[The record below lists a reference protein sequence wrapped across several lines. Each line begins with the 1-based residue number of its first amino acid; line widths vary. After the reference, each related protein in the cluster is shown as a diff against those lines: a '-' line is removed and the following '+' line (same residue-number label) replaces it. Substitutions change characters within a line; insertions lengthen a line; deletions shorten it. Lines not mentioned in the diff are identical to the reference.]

1 MNRRI
6 NCVIVDDEQ
15 DAIDLLSF
23 RIGQLYDNINI
34 SDTFQHWQAALAA
47 LRTNKYDLLFI
58 DISMPGKNGLDLL
71 KLLPGI
77 DCEII
82 FVTAHDNYAL
92 KAFSFAATGYVLK
105 PIEDEELSAAVD
117 RAIERITHK
126 ALAAQNQKSSP
137 LISEKIR
144 IPGKQGIDY
153 VNVNDILYL
162 ESVNKCTQI
171 ATGNGK
177 YLCSTNLGTY
187 KYLTDGG
194 TFFQV
199 HRAFIINLNCITRY
213 ESGGVVIMQDKKEI
227 PVARNIRHDF
237 LRLFSPDDSK

>member
-23 RIGQLYDNINI
+23 RIGQLYSNINVA
-34 SDTFQHWQAALAA
+34 DTFLHWQDALAA
-47 LRTNKYDLLFI
+47 LRANKYDLLFI

-77 DCEII
+77 ECEII

-92 KAFSFAATGYVLK
+92 KAFSFAATGYILK
-105 PIEDEELSAAVD
+105 PIDDQELSAAID
-117 RAIERITHK
+117 RALERINNK
-126 ALAAQNQKSSP
+126 ILAAQNQKVSS
-137 LISEKIR
+137 LVNEKIR
-144 IPGKQGIDY
+144 VPGKQGIDY

-171 ATGNGK
+171 ATSNAR

-199 HRAFIINLNCITRY
+199 HRSFIINLNCITRY

-227 PVARNIRHDF
+227 PVARNIRHEF
-237 LRLFSPDDSK
+237 LRLFSSNEFK

>member
-23 RIGQLYDNINI
+23 RIGQLYGNINVA
-34 SDTFQHWQAALAA
+34 DTFLHWQDALAA
-47 LRTNKYDLLFI
+47 LRANQYDLLFI

-71 KLLPGI
+71 KLLPSI
-77 DCEII
+77 ECEII

-92 KAFSFAATGYVLK
+92 KAFSFAATGYILK
-105 PIEDEELSAAVD
+105 PIDDQELSAAVD
-117 RAIERITHK
+117 RALERINHK
-126 ALAAQNQKSSP
+126 MLAAQNQKGTSVVN
-137 LISEKIR
+137 EKIR

-153 VNVNDILYL
+153 VNVRDILYL

-171 ATGNGK
+171 ATGSSK

-187 KYLTDGG
+187 KYLTEGG
-194 TFFQV
+194 AFFQV
-199 HRAFIINLNCITRY
+199 HRSFIINLNCITRY
-213 ESGGVVIMQDKKEI
+213 EAGGVVIMQDRKEI
-227 PVARNIRHDF
+227 PVARNIRHEF
-237 LRLFSPDDSK
+237 LRLFSPNDSK

>member
-1 MNRRI
+1 MSRKI

-23 RIGQLYDNINI
+23 RIGQLYGNINI

-58 DISMPGKNGLDLL
+58 DISLPGKIGLDLL

-92 KAFSFAATGYVLK
+92 KAFSFAATGYILK
-105 PIEDEELSAAVD
+105 PIDDQELSAAVD
-117 RAIERITHK
+117 RALERITHK
-126 ALAAQNQKSSP
+126 TLAAQNQKGSSVVN
-137 LISEKIR
+137 EKIR

-162 ESVNKCTQI
+162 ESINKCTQI
-171 ATGNGK
+171 ATSNGK

-199 HRAFIINLNCITRY
+199 HRSFIINLNCITRY
-213 ESGGVVIMQDKKEI
+213 ESGGVVIMQDKKEV

-237 LRLFSPDDSK
+237 LRLFNPDDSK

>member
-1 MNRRI
+1 MSRKI

-23 RIGQLYDNINI
+23 RIGQLYGNINI

-92 KAFSFAATGYVLK
+92 KAFSFAATGYILK
-105 PIEDEELSAAVD
+105 PIDDQELSAAVD
-117 RAIERITHK
+117 RALERITHK
-126 ALAAQNQKSSP
+126 TLAAQNQKGSSVVN
-137 LISEKIR
+137 EKIR

-162 ESVNKCTQI
+162 ESINKCTQI
-171 ATGNGK
+171 ATSNGK

-199 HRAFIINLNCITRY
+199 HRSFIINLNCITRY
-213 ESGGVVIMQDKKEI
+213 ESGGVVIMQDKKEV

-237 LRLFSPDDSK
+237 LRLFNPDDSK